1 MVDESEERKRWVGRT
16 LKLVAKLQPVA
27 GGATYSA
34 GSLILLTPSEAA
46 ALIIALA
53 TTYVV
58 AEGEA
63 IMTGKGSELLDA
75 TLQQWAK
82 PSESVS

>member
-1 MVDESEERKRWVGRT
+1 MDESEDRSRWITRT
-16 LKLVAKLQPVA
+16 LKLVAKLQPIAKA
-27 GGATYSA
+27 GPN
-34 GSLILLTPSEAA
+34 IVVLTSSEAA
-46 ALIIALA
+46 AIIIALA

-63 IMTGKGSELLDA
+63 LMTGKGGALLDA

-82 PSESVS
+82 PPESIS